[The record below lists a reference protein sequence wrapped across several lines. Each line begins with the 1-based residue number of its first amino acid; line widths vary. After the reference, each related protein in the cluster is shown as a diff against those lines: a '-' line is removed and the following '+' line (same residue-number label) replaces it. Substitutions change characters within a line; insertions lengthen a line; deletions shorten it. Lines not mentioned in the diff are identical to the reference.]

1 MSNPWAIDDET
12 KEVIGDSK
20 SVLEYEQKVLAEV
33 ITKAIDNFFE
43 KVPSDEGQVFI
54 MTLACELIAG
64 FVGQFKPENRQEYLD
79 SILQR
84 IDNVMAVQDGNRECP
99 CPKCSALRKLN

>member
-33 ITKAIDNFFE
+33 ITKAIDNFF
-43 KVPSDEGQVFI
+43 
-54 MTLACELIAG
+54 AG
-64 FVGQFKPENRQEYLD
+64 FVGQFKP
-79 SILQR
+79 
-84 IDNVMAVQDGNRECP
+84 
-99 CPKCSALRKLN
+99 